1 MQRPKSTALVSTS
14 PSPGKA
20 RPAPQSQIGPQTV
33 KNFWLRREPH
43 PHDQRAVQLVLTDA
57 GRGAATRL
65 GGARRARMATLLDA
79 IPVHEREAV
88 LHALDILARTLADP
102 ATRKEPHGA

>member
-1 MQRPKSTALVSTS
+1 MLIER
-14 PSPGKA
+14 G
-20 RPAPQSQIGPQTV
+20 
-33 KNFWLRREPH
+33 WLRREPH

-79 IPVHEREAV
+79 IPVDEREAV
-88 LHALDILARTLADP
+88 LHALDILARSLADP